1 MSAEMV
7 LFLLPQFLLFDLLT
21 AVAAGE
27 LLRFPRSPWGTFT
40 YDVRTWERGGW
51 LKADD
56 HNDSLRDNDQSP
68 IAQSMSLRRKGV
80 IIPKICGRLI

>member
-1 MSAEMV
+1 MLNLVLSLKELNFKCGSSF
-7 LFLLPQFLLFDLLT
+7 LFLLPQFFLFDLLT

-27 LLRFPRSPWGTFT
+27 LLRFPRSSWGTFT
-40 YDVRTWERGGW
+40 YDVRNWERGGW

-68 IAQSMSLRRKGV
+68 IAQSM
-80 IIPKICGRLI
+80 